1 MRKDTRITRM
11 VFGRPFPPVMATDIG
26 GAIVY
31 VFVGFALLLAK
42 AGRVRI
48 DRLVPVRV
56 PVRR

>member
-1 MRKDTRITRM
+1 M
-11 VFGRPFPPVMATDIG
+11 VFARPYPPVMASDIG

-31 VFVGFALLLAK
+31 VFVALALRLAN

-56 PVRR
+56 PIRR